1 MGGWKMLEVVLAAIM
16 VVGFPLMDLVR
27 MSRLKK
33 NSTHAARMCLYRLV
47 VFAEWGAVVLVLL
60 LGWLQFR
67 GARPFFQPGA
77 DLVAALPHLAESKP
91 AVFLPVIIGVM
102 IGLLIP
108 VIAAWI
114 HPAMRSR
121 INSTLQPL
129 AFLLPQGADE
139 RRMFVAV
146 ALTAGICEEVLYRGF
161 LLHVCTVSAGMRA
174 PVAIS
179 LSVIAFGVAHLY
191 QGWKGA
197 LGATVL
203 GALLMAGYLV
213 TGSLL
218 PGIVIHALIDLRPLL
233 MLPREGSP
241 FEQPG
246 LSY

>member
-1 MGGWKMLEVVLAAIM
+1 MGSWKMVEVVLATIM

-27 MSRLKK
+27 MSRLKR
-33 NSTHAARMCLYRLV
+33 NSTHAARMSLYRLV
-47 VFAEWGAVVLVLL
+47 VTAEWGAVVLVLL
-60 LGWLQFR
+60 LGWLQFG
-67 GARPFFQPGA
+67 GAQPFLHPAA
-77 DLVAALPHLAESKP
+77 DFLEALPHMAGSKP
-91 AVFLPVIIGVM
+91 VFFLPVFLGGA

-114 HPAMRSR
+114 RPAMRSR
-121 INSTLQPL
+121 INSALRPL
-129 AFLLPQGADE
+129 AFLLPQGSDE

-161 LLHVCTVSAGMRA
+161 LLHACAVSAGVRA

-179 LSVIAFGVAHLY
+179 LSVIAFGLAHVY

-203 GALLMAGYLV
+203 GGLFMASYVV

-218 PGIVIHALIDLRPLL
+218 PGIVLHVLIDLRPLL